1 MEHSEP
7 KILHTLRDDVR
18 RGDFWR
24 SVRREYAELRESM
37 LDEPRRQRLRTMG
50 AWRRWLITMFWL
62 LKSMFFNLRPAR
74 RIILVVGI
82 LLSLFT
88 RTFVFKGENFTI
100 TNDFNGI
107 GVLLILF
114 VLALELKDKLVARK
128 ELEAGREIHKALMP
142 ERSPAIPGWS
152 IWLFERPALDIG
164 GDLVDFIRYHDGKY
178 SVMLGD
184 VSGKGLRAALLA
196 AKLQASIRALAPDG
210 DSIDDLARRLNKI
223 FYRDTPA
230 GVFASLV
237 YCEINLASGELN
249 VLNAGHL
256 PPYIIRRGNVEPLPK
271 GDVALGLHE
280 GATFSSRR
288 IGLNDGDMFL
298 AFSDGLN
305 EARNELFELFGEERL
320 LALLQANAM
329 LSPRQLGEAIVR
341 TVDEFAGE
349 ALQHDDLSIIILKRE
364 PPSQK

>member
-1 MEHSEP
+1 MKQPEP

-24 SVRREYAELRESM
+24 SVRREYTELREYM
-37 LDEPRRQRLRTMG
+37 LDEQRRQRLMKMG

-74 RIILVVGI
+74 RIILVTGI
-82 LLSLFT
+82 LLSFFSHS
-88 RTFVFKGENFTI
+88 FVFKGENFAV
-100 TNDFNGI
+100 TNDFSGI

-142 ERSPAIPGWS
+142 ERSPKIPGWS
-152 IWLFERPALDIG
+152 VWLFERPALDVG
-164 GDLVDFIRYHDGKY
+164 GDLVDFIRYHDQKC
-178 SVMLGD
+178 SVLLGD

-196 AKLQASIRALAPDG
+196 AKLQSSLRALAPDVG
-210 DSIDDLARRLNKI
+210 SVDELARRMNKI
-223 FYRDTPA
+223 FFRDTPP

-237 YCEINLASGELN
+237 YCEIDLASGVID

-256 PPYIIRRGNVEPLPK
+256 PPFIIRRGSVELLPK
-271 GDVALGLHE
+271 GDAALGLND
-280 GATFSSRR
+280 AIKFRSQR
-288 IGLNDGDMFL
+288 IMLEEGDMFL

-305 EARNELFELFGEERL
+305 EARNQSMEFFGDDRL
-320 LALLQANAM
+320 VAILKANVS
-329 LSPRQLGEAIVR
+329 LTPQRLGETIVHSVDKFVGEAIP
-341 TVDEFAGE
+341 
-349 ALQHDDLSIIILKRE
+349 HDDLSIVILKRE
-364 PPSQK
+364 SAS